1 MPSRDRLEFCQS
13 IRFIPI
19 KSLEFISIYGILGL
33 Q

>member
-1 MPSRDRLEFCQS
+1 MPKL
-13 IRFIPI
+13 IGFIPI